1 MIGKLLINLGTWFNK
16 HFPEKV
22 STDEVFGRFGAI
34 ELRLHDVTMIQ
45 SAVDKLAGDL
55 QFAGERL
62 GQLEKRMETLTSE
75 NTALKAQAALRV
87 RVASSIPM
95 PGR

>member
-1 MIGKLLINLGTWFNK
+1 MIGKMLVNLGTWFNK

-22 STDEVFGRFGAI
+22 STDEVYGKITAI
-34 ELRLHDVTMIQ
+34 ELRLHDVT
-45 SAVDKLAGDL
+45 SL
-55 QFAGERL
+55 QT
-62 GQLEKRMETLTSE
+62 QLEENIRQHNALATEVVALGKRIEALTSE
-75 NTALKAQAALRV
+75 NTALKAQAAMRM